1 MNIEIVKPYQ
11 NSEQR
16 IITFDNITITLDGK
30 EMYILLETLDNEL
43 NYGYTREDL
52 ENKIEDLESELE
64 AEKELQKM
72 SDQDRKVLSEFQI

>member
-72 SDQDRKVLSEFQI
+72 SDQDRKVLSEF